1 MDLDDEHDD
10 HPEQFS
16 EESRAALES
25 ATAALVEGLQRHTQ
39 AVLGM
44 RGGSKE
50 TPAVFAI
57 NEEVERLVDEWND
70 RVLDHTGTYPLALI
84 THEDDEDDED
94 EDLVE
99 LGDGTPVAVVSRFD
113 LVVTTALRS
122 RRPVV
127 RRISDCVR
135 TRTRRTLRPPSAVS
149 ARRCTRCCTS
159 AASSGMSCR
168 ESRWCAACVATCGR
182 TSRQCRSTRT
192 IWRCPSWSRTGS
204 RSTARPGPSVV

>member
-113 LVVTTALRS
+113 LVVTDSAALTEAGRQAH
-122 RRPVV
+122 RRLREGEDEEDAAAAVSGVGQALYALLHERGEPWYELPGVEVV
-127 RRISDCVR
+127 RGVR
-135 TRTRRTLRPPSAVS
+135 RYVRPNEPAVPLDENDLEVPIVEPDGEQIYGE
-149 ARRCTRCCTS
+149 AW
-159 AASSGMSCR
+159 A
-168 ESRWCAACVATCGR
+168 
-182 TSRQCRSTRT
+182 
-192 IWRCPSWSRTGS
+192 
-204 RSTARPGPSVV
+204 